1 MDTNAVTYD
10 RPARAG
16 DYGYAM
22 SNDDFD
28 SYRYSAFV
36 TRVLPDGDLM
46 VDLHGAGQ
54 RWQLNPKGFTI
65 DPSAFWCGASPDEPE
80 YQAELA
86 KVVERMAKSTS
97 LLIIDHEEADQKQAY
112 LATCVE
118 AVNSFNSRSTEY
130 VMSVVLDDE
139 CCGGHF
145 RIAGVNND
153 FVSEFGDVNAFN
165 YGDDYDPFSILLQVS
180 PQVAKDWACWTYSQA
195 HPQATVKRT
204 E

>member
-1 MDTNAVTYD
+1 MDTNTATVKTVYD

-16 DYGYAM
+16 DYGYAVR
-22 SNDDFD
+22 NDNPD
-28 SYRYSAFV
+28 S
-36 TRVLPDGDLM
+36 D
-46 VDLHGAGQ
+46 
-54 RWQLNPKGFTI
+54 
-65 DPSAFWCGASPDEPE
+65 SPDEPE
-80 YQAELA
+80 YQEGLA
-86 KVVERMAKSTS
+86 KVTKATTLIITRYELYDLQRMAQEKV
-97 LLIIDHEEADQKQAY
+97 Y
-112 LATCVE
+112 LAACVE

-195 HPQATVKRT
+195 HPQANVKRT